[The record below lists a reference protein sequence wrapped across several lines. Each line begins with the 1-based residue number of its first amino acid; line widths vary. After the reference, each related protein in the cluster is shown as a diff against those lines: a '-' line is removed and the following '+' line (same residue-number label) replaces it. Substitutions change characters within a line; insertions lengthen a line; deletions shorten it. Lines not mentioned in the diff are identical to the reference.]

1 MKETLISVF
10 KDLFK
15 STDVPYIIT
24 LEKSLERIKRG
35 TSKNLIVEIRKGNKE
50 LKKKL
55 PSILFAGEF
64 QERKRSGLI
73 KHSGMMVVDFDKY
86 PNNEVMLKH
95 LELLKKNRH
104 FITLF
109 ISPSGNGIKGVVR
122 VPNFL
127 DKDSHPKYFKAF
139 AKAYDYEYFDMANS
153 NVDRV
158 CFESYDPNIYINYN
172 AKEFESEIEDDGY
185 DRVERAPLLPITN
198 EDVIINKIMQW
209 NWKRDFIDGERNAFI
224 FDIAGAFCEYGISES
239 TANGYILNNI
249 VYGDFT
255 EREMT
260 ATISSAYK
268 SRDYNSKYF
277 EDYTKVSRIKNDLN
291 KGKDRVISEHKI
303 SEEQYESISDEKE
316 TEDFW
321 YFDKNDKPKIDPFKY
336 KNFLE
341 RNGFKKYFPNGSQ
354 KPTWVYVQSNK
365 VVETSVERLKDF
377 VLDNLLNNG
386 EVEVWKYCVNY
397 GNMFSEIFLTM
408 LSSIELDML
417 RDNKCESFIAYQN
430 GILKISKDKAELI
443 DYIDV
448 DGYVWESQI
457 IKRDF
462 IKTETN
468 TNEYQKFIS
477 NISSE
482 DPLPFECVIGY
493 LLSTY
498 KNKTNNK
505 AIILN
510 DEVISDNP
518 EGGTGKGLFVQG
530 LRQIRKVA
538 ILDGKSFDDK
548 KSFPYQ
554 TVSQD
559 SQVLVWDDVKRNFDF
574 ESKFSLVTEGITIER
589 KNKDAIKLSVEESPK
604 ILISTNYAIKG
615 AGNSHDRRRH
625 EMEVSQYYGDKITPY
640 NEFGHQL
647 FDDWSDDMYGRF
659 DNYMVHCIQKYL
671 LHGLISQTAK
681 NIKLRKFIA
690 ETSMEFYEWMEEDGI
705 FPLNIRKTKSEA
717 FAEFIQDNPDYQK
730 WLKRKTFNVWIRKY
744 ASFKGLIYR
753 DGRSGNDKWIVLSAE
768 KGGGELDKIDDIQF

>member
-1 MKETLISVF
+1 MKESLISVF

-24 LEKSLERIKRG
+24 LEKSLMRIKKG
-35 TSKNLIVEIRKGNKE
+35 TSKPLIDQIRKGNKE

-64 QERKRSGLI
+64 QERKRSGLK
-73 KHSGMMVVDFDKY
+73 KHSGLMVVDFDKY
-86 PNNEVMLKH
+86 PDNDVMIGHFTELK
-95 LELLKKNRH
+95 LNPH
-104 FITLF
+104 FVTLF

-122 VPNFL
+122 VPQNL
-127 DKDSHPKYFKAF
+127 DKDSHPRYFKAF
-139 AKAYDYEYFDMANS
+139 QEQFNYEYFDVANS

-158 CFESYDPNIYINYN
+158 CFESYDPNIYINYKAEIFN
-172 AKEFESEIEDDGY
+172 PKIEDDGY
-185 DRVERAPLLPITN
+185 DRIERAPLLPITN
-198 EDVIINKIMQW
+198 EDVIIDKIMNW
-209 NWKRDFIDGERNAFI
+209 KWKRDFVEGERNAFI
-224 FDIAGAFCEYGISES
+224 FDISGAFCEYGVSES

-249 VYGDFT
+249 VYGSFT

-260 ATISSAYK
+260 ATIASAYK

-277 EDYTKVSRIKNDLN
+277 EDYTKVARIKNDLN
-291 KGKDRVISEHKI
+291 KGKDRVISDHKI
-303 SEEQYESISDEKE
+303 TESQYESISEEKE

-321 YFDKNDKPKIDPFKY
+321 YFDKNEKPKIDPLKY
-336 KNFLE
+336 KSFLE
-341 RNGFKKYFPNGSQ
+341 LNGFKKYFPSGSQ
-354 KPTWVYVQSNK
+354 KPTWVYVRSNK

-377 VLDNLLNNG
+377 VLDRLLELG
-386 EVEVWKYCVNY
+386 EIDVWKYCVNFQ
-397 GNMFSEIFLTM
+397 NIFSENFLTM

-417 RDNKCESFIAYQN
+417 RDNKNESFIAYQN
-430 GILKISKDKAELI
+430 GILKITKHEAVLI

-462 IKTETN
+462 IKTDNN
-468 TNEYQKFIS
+468 TNEYQKFIN

-482 DPLPFECVIGY
+482 EPLPFECVIGY

-647 FDDWSDDMYGRF
+647 FDDWSDDMYARF

-690 ETSMEFYEWMEEDGI
+690 ETSMEFYEWIEEDGV
-705 FPLNIRKTKSEA
+705 FPLNIRKDKAQA
-717 FAEFIQDNPDYQK
+717 FAEFISDNPDFSR
-730 WLKRKTFNVWIRKY
+730 WLKRKTFNLWIKKY
-744 ASFKGLIYR
+744 ANFKNIEYK
-753 DGRSGNDKWIVLSAE
+753 DGKTALNRWIVL
-768 KGGGELDKIDDIQF
+768 GNDNGENIDDIAF